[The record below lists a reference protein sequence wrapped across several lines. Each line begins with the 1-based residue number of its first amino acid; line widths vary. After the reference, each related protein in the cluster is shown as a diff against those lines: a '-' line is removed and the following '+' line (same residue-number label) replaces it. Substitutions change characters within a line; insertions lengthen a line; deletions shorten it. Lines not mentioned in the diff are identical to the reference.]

1 MAKTKIKYQ
10 VKLWAKFIKG
20 YLDRSDEHFHTSYL
34 GNVRYEQKT
43 VRGIKKYWMEKP
55 FFETEELMNKP
66 FFFYP
71 LHVDPEAST
80 MVISSSQT
88 NQFAALEAVA
98 KTKPIDHFLV
108 VKEHLTM
115 IGRRPKG
122 FYERINSLPGVYMV
136 NPTEPSFKFINE
148 CKAVITLTGTA
159 GLEAILLKKPAIFL
173 GNFIYKFIE
182 KGFVCSNDFSCLGDV
197 LCNLDAIKI
206 ADDEILVK
214 LLAAINEVS
223 FSFDGGLIW
232 SGISKKRV
240 LDNPEVVEKF
250 AIQLNNLLNE

>member
-1 MAKTKIKYQ
+1 M
-10 VKLWAKFIKG
+10 
-20 YLDRSDEHFHTSYL
+20 
-34 GNVRYEQKT
+34 
-43 VRGIKKYWMEKP
+43 
-55 FFETEELMNKP
+55 
-66 FFFYP
+66 
-71 LHVDPEAST
+71 
-80 MVISSSQT
+80 
-88 NQFAALEAVA
+88 
-98 KTKPIDHFLV
+98 
-108 VKEHLTM
+108 
-115 IGRRPKG
+115 
-122 FYERINSLPGVYMV
+122 
-136 NPTEPSFKFINE
+136 
-148 CKAVITLTGTA
+148 ITLTGTA